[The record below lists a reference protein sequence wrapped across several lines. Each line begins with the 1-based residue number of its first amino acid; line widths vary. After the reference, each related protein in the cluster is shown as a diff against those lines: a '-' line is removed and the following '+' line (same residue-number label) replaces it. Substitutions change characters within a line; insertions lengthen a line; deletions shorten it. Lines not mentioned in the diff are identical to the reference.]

1 MPEAIDQLLE
11 PYGFPDFVRRFEHSA
26 SGPVHFGAGVR
37 AQLGDIS
44 AQAGIRRAILVTDS
58 GIAATGHVDDG
69 VDALREAGIEVLVHQ
84 DVREN
89 PTTEDV
95 DRCQRAA
102 EAFAADGIIG
112 FGGGSSLDTAKGAN
126 FLLTNGGQMKDY
138 WGVGKATKP
147 MLPLI
152 AVPTTSGTGSEC
164 QSFALIADAETH
176 AKMACGDKKAA
187 AAAVVLDPE
196 LTETMPAVVTAN
208 TGIDALAHALETLVC
223 NKATDRSRTYSRAAW
238 RLIRDSFGD
247 VLSASVDGA
256 GTKRARALM
265 HVGASL
271 AGIAIEES
279 MLGVAHSCA
288 NPLTAHYGIAHG
300 QAVGVM
306 LPHVLRFNRE
316 HSAAAAEQYAA
327 LDEAH
332 PAQVILDFLDQA
344 QLATSLAA
352 LGVPREDLSM
362 LAREAAQ
369 QWTAQFNP
377 APVDAQSLQRI
388 YEAAFS

>member
-1 MPEAIDQLLE
+1 MQEAIDQLLA
-11 PYGFPDFVRRFEHSA
+11 PYGLPEFVRRFEYSA

-37 AQLGDIS
+37 AQLGEV
-44 AQAGIRRAILVTDS
+44 AAEAGITRAILVTDS
-58 GIAATGHVDDG
+58 GIAATGYVDDG
-69 VDALREAGIEVLVHQ
+69 VKSLREAGIEVWVHRE
-84 DVREN
+84 VREN
-89 PTTEDV
+89 PTTDDV

-102 EAFAADGIIG
+102 ASFAADGIIG

-126 FLLTNGGQMKDY
+126 FILTNGGEMKDY

-187 AAAVVLDPE
+187 AAAVLLDPE
-196 LTETMPAVVTAN
+196 LTETMPAVVSAH

-223 NKATDRSRTYSRAAW
+223 NKATERSRTYSRAAW
-238 RLIRDSFGD
+238 RLIRDSFAE
-247 VLSASVDGA
+247 VLSATADEAAV
-256 GTKRARALM
+256 KRSRALM
-265 HVGASL
+265 QVGAAL

-306 LPHVLRFNRE
+306 LPHVLRFNRQ
-316 HSAAAAEQYAA
+316 HSVVAAEQYAA

-332 PAQVILDFLDQA
+332 PAQVILDFLEQA
-344 QLATSLAA
+344 QLATSLID
-352 LGVPREDLSM
+352 LDVPEEDLPM
-362 LAREAAQ
+362 LSREAER

-377 APVDAQSLQRI
+377 APVDAERLQSI